1 MIFALF
7 LLKNQKN
14 EQNFKVIC
22 KKTLIIRK

>member
-14 EQNFKVIC
+14 EQNFKFIC